1 MISWIGDTIYWLYQD
16 LIYPLMDIGFWVRW
30 LFDGNVPLALTLLII
45 NSLFLIMRLFDNGGA
60 DKAKSDW
67 NSGPSLVFQTGL
79 LVANASAIA
88 IDASMRGWI

>member
-1 MISWIGDTIYWLYQD
+1 MDWRHNLLALSGLD
-16 LIYPLMDIGFWVRW
+16 LSAHGYRFWVRW